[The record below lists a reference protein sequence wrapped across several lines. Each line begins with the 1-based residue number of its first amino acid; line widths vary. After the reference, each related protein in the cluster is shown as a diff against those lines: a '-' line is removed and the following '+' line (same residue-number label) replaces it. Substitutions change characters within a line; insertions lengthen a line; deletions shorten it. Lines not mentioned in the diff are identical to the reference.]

1 MFYIFAAV
9 AVFAGLYVGK
19 LTAYGIFSTIFLL
32 LLVACAAADLNAGIV
47 PDLIVLLIAA
57 LGIISFFVTEPLS
70 FSAALPYLIG
80 SVCVSVPMLVTALL
94 IKGGFGGGDIKL
106 MAAAGLY
113 LGWKSAYAGVAVGLF
128 GAGLYAIYLLLFK
141 KAGIKSKLHP
151 LQPVCPLTSHCIP
164 F

>member
-57 LGIISFFVTEPLS
+57 LGIIRFFVTEPLS

-80 SVCVSVPMLVTALL
+80 AVCVSVPMLVTALL
-94 IKGGFGGGDIKL
+94 IKGGFGGGDF
-106 MAAAGLY
+106 G
-113 LGWKSAYAGVAVGLF
+113 G
-128 GAGLYAIYLLLFK
+128 GAGGF
-141 KAGIKSKLHP
+141 GGGGFGGGMGGGMP
-151 LQPVCPLTSHCIP
+151 MGGG
-164 F
+164 FGGF